1 VLAQAEA
8 REVVVEQAVF
18 VLRRVEGW
26 AAVAAVEWVA
36 QRPAPGD
43 REVRRLGG
51 VAGRAA
57 FPDPA
62 AGREPACRP
71 LAAFRPSAAQ
81 RLARGEFRPQQ
92 APKATIGDALW
103 QPELRC
109 RY

>member
-1 VLAQAEA
+1 VLAQGEA
-8 REVVVEQAVF
+8 REVVVEQAAF

-26 AAVAAVEWVA
+26 AAVAAVEWAA
-36 QRPAPGD
+36 QCPAPGD

-71 LAAFRPSAAQ
+71 LAAFHPSAAQ